1 MWTHCRRIDALE
13 KRQVP
18 ARIRQRCAVRSSSV
32 VSCLLATI
40 RTCVS
45 QFVVLRTVLY
55 CVRVAQGGPGPY
67 TCNYGSVSLSVDS
80 TSLTDEPE
88 RTARDRQQAKSGQ
101 LGSERT
107 AAASGRNKEL
117 RSDTGTHRCLHK
129 TGVGT
134 LSKGQNRP
142 HMGGKPR
149 GHPAAHARRRH
160 DAERSQGAAG
170 LSERWAA
177 AGRGA
182 PGDCHLLPPSP
193 AAAQAAVAACGCGRC
208 RLERC
213 GRRAAAEASRAEPL
227 HVRHPARVRQRRA
240 ASQTGAAGPHKT
252 TPGLN
257 SPTWVVAWAAGS
269 GPLYTSRLSRRPLPE
284 ISPTSR
290 LPLRPATRARLALHH
305 SQPGAWPCT
314 TASPAPLANQPG

>member
-1 MWTHCRRIDALE
+1 M
-13 KRQVP
+13 
-18 ARIRQRCAVRSSSV
+18 
-32 VSCLLATI
+32 
-40 RTCVS
+40 
-45 QFVVLRTVLY
+45 
-55 CVRVAQGGPGPY
+55 
-67 TCNYGSVSLSVDS
+67 
-80 TSLTDEPE
+80 
-88 RTARDRQQAKSGQ
+88 SGQ

-107 AAASGRNKEL
+107 AAASGRNEEL

-134 LSKGQNRP
+134 LSKPTAYGGQAP
-142 HMGGKPR
+142 
-149 GHPAAHARRRH
+149 GHPRRAAPRRRH

-182 PGDCHLLPPSP
+182 PGDCHLLPPPP

-290 LPLRPATRARLALHH
+290 LPLRAASRARLALQPARRLALHH
-305 SQPGAWPCT
+305 RQPGASRQPAWLMFPSCKDAPSVWRRT
-314 TASPAPLANQPG
+314 GLAPLCHPPTGPLTERWG